1 MINQHKKNYSL
12 IRSFL
17 FKQKMTFK
25 KYSILR
31 ILQIEELKKI
41 SIDGEILDIG
51 GKKTPNNVTN
61 YIGKKVKYLDKFSK
75 DNDDIIL
82 DLEIDLQKQNA
93 NYSNKFDYVL
103 LMNVLEHIYNFNN
116 CLDICYNLGKTKGKL
131 IGSTPFYFRIHGSPN
146 DFFRYTEEAL
156 NISLR
161 KAGYKEI
168 TIFPL
173 AGGIFISFYSNIFLI
188 TSKIPLLNNLLLP
201 IFILLDKFLSLFTK
215 SYKYIMPIGYFFVAT
230 K

>member
-41 SIDGEILDIG
+41 SIDGDILDIG

-103 LMNVLEHIYNFNN
+103 LMNVLEHVYNHK
-116 CLDICYNLGKTKGKL
+116 LLLKELYRLTKKWNYYRFC
-131 IGSTPFYFRIHGSPN
+131 PFY
-146 DFFRYTEEAL
+146 
-156 NISLR
+156 
-161 KAGYKEI
+161 
-168 TIFPL
+168 
-173 AGGIFISFYSNIFLI
+173 
-188 TSKIPLLNNLLLP
+188 
-201 IFILLDKFLSLFTK
+201 
-215 SYKYIMPIGYFFVAT
+215 V
-230 K
+230 